1 MSDYLAL
8 LRPFIARSQAVQFV
22 YQLAT
27 QRIVYVSEAYEQVVG
42 DPIAHV
48 NEDLPRWLQRLHPDD
63 WQLLRHRFAE
73 AQLEEMVENIEL
85 RVMQPNGGT
94 QWLCLSA
101 CQVCD
106 SDGQAY
112 LTGRLEDITKV
123 KENGINAEK
132 FNAKKN
138 ATLEILAHDLAA
150 PLALLQQ
157 LTEFLSDEVQADQSS
172 VTQQLLTLMQRT
184 CTQSV
189 TLIRDFVDNEFLE
202 SSSVVL
208 NLKRTDMVVWART
221 LVAEYQ
227 HSEAHMHLHF
237 EYHAPE
243 HPVYVEV
250 DINKFQQ
257 VLNNLLSNA
266 IKFTPDG
273 GHIAVSLTQ
282 EDGQVVITVTD
293 TGLGIPA
300 HLQPVLFDK
309 FTKARRPG
317 LRGEHTTGL
326 GMSVIQ
332 TLVHLHHGRITVA
345 SEEGLGTTIRIEL
358 PILPA

>member
-22 YQLAT
+22 YHLAS

-42 DPIAHV
+42 DPIEHV
-48 NEDLPRWLQRLHPDD
+48 NEDLPRWVQRLHPDD
-63 WQLLRHRFAE
+63 RQLLRQRLEE
-73 AQLEEMVENIEL
+73 AQPEEMVENIEL
-85 RVMQPNGGT
+85 RIMQPNGGT
-94 QWLCLSA
+94 QWLCFSA
-101 CQVCD
+101 CRVLD
-106 SDGQAY
+106 SDGQDY

-132 FNAKKN
+132 FNTKKN
-138 ATLEILAHDLAA
+138 ATLEILAHDLVA

-157 LTEFLSDEVQADQSS
+157 LTGFLADEVQADQSS

-189 TLIRDFVDNEFLE
+189 ALIRDFVDNEFLE

-208 NLKRTDMVVWART
+208 NLKRTDMVVWSRT
-221 LVAEYQ
+221 LIEEYQ
-227 HSEAHMHLHF
+227 QSEAHMHLRF
-237 EYHAPE
+237 EYQAPE
-243 HPVYVEV
+243 HPLYVEV

-273 GHIAVSLTQ
+273 GCIALSLTQ
-282 EDGQVVITVTD
+282 EAEHVVITVAD

-300 HLQPVLFDK
+300 HLLPVLFDK

-332 TLVHLHHGRITVA
+332 TLVHLHRGRITVD
-345 SEEGLGTTIRIEL
+345 SKEGQGTTVRIEL
-358 PILPA
+358 PSLPA